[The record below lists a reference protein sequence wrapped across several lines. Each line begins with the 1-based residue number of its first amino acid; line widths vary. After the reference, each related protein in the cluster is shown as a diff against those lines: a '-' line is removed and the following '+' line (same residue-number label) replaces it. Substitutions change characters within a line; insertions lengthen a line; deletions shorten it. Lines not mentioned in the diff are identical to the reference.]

1 MQRAVPTPVSLRHR
15 GRELLELLGL
25 CGLAIAQPVLAV
37 FGAAPDYF
45 VFEGA
50 DRADIIAF
58 ALVVGLAPALLLWGL
73 VQLVGGGDDGRR
85 RVAHRVVIGLL
96 VGLLVLQLATGRD
109 AALPVGLAL
118 ALGLGA
124 AAVGAHHRWPGVG
137 LWAAWMAPI
146 AVVVVGLFLFSSP
159 VSGLVRDDDIDPAE
173 LGAFGSGEPPPV
185 VMIVFDEWPLASI
198 MRRDGTIDAGLY
210 PNVAELAGDA
220 TWYRDTTT
228 VANLTNF
235 AVPSILTG
243 NRPVEEATADAR
255 SHPENLFTLLGGT
268 YDLDVTERLTR
279 LCPPSLCTQAGGT
292 DRPGGEVTVGDLL
305 AEAADVLVDRLTPGE
320 RAEPVTDVFVEPDAA
335 VDQARA
341 DDQSQVLEDLLEPR
355 PASLT
360 AFLRGIDRG
369 EDPTLHFLH
378 LLVPHTPY
386 DHLPDGH
393 RYEADPALRQI
404 SGREDGE
411 PGGDRRSG
419 AGPPALWDRQ
429 RLQLQVAQ
437 VDDLIGDVLGRLRRQ
452 GLYDEALVVM
462 TSDHGLA
469 FEPGGP
475 VRGLGIEPIG
485 AAAQPELL
493 WVPLF
498 VKAPGQDEGTVS
510 DEPAQTIDVL
520 PTIADR
526 LGIDLPWTV
535 DGRVLDG
542 TVPAD
547 RERRFVHVQGS
558 SFATYQLDPPVALA
572 ADLDDV
578 RARGV
583 DSVLPGR
590 GPDRWWHIG
599 PEPGRVG
606 HPALGRALPVPID
619 GFDAFLDVDL
629 DQPVVPAVV
638 SGRVE
643 DGTRRVAVAVNG
655 TTAAVVDTFTDAG
668 GAGRFVAMVSPE
680 WLVDGVNEVTIH
692 RA

>member
-1 MQRAVPTPVSLRHR
+1 MSSSSSLRAR
-15 GRELLELLGL
+15 GLELLELLGL
-25 CGLAIAQPVLAV
+25 CGLAVAQPVLAV

-50 DRADIIAF
+50 ERADIIAF
-58 ALVVGLAPALLLWGL
+58 ALVVGLGPALFLWGL
-73 VQLVGGGDDGRR
+73 VQLVGWDDDGRR
-85 RVAHRVVIGLL
+85 RIAHRFAIGLL
-96 VGLLVLQLATGRD
+96 VGLLVLQVATGRD
-109 AALPVGLAL
+109 AALPLGLAL
-118 ALGLGA
+118 ALGLGG
-124 AAVGAHHRWPGVG
+124 AAVGAHHRWPGVR
-137 LWAAWMAPI
+137 LWAALMAPI
-146 AVVVVGLFLFSSP
+146 AVIVLGLFLFSSP
-159 VSGLVRDDDIDPAE
+159 VSGLVRDDDIDPAD

-198 MRRDGTIDAGLY
+198 MRRDGTIDAALY
-210 PNVAELAGDA
+210 PNVAALARDA

-235 AVPSILTG
+235 AVPSLLTG

-255 SHPENLFTLLGGT
+255 SHPRNLFTLLGGT
-268 YDLDVTERLTR
+268 YDLDVTERITR
-279 LCPPSLCTQAGGT
+279 LCPSSLCTRAGGV

-305 AEAADVLVDRLTPGE
+305 AEATEVFLDRLTPGE
-320 RAEPVTDVFVEPDAA
+320 RAEPVTDGFVEPDAA

-341 DDQSQVLEDLLEPR
+341 DDQSQVLDDLLESR
-355 PASLT
+355 PAGLA
-360 AFLRGIDRG
+360 AFLAGIDRG
-369 EDPTLHFLH
+369 EDPTLHFVH
-378 LLVPHTPY
+378 LLQPHTPY
-386 DHLPDGH
+386 VHLPDGH

-404 SGREDGE
+404 SDREDGE
-411 PGGDRRSG
+411 TGGDRR
-419 AGPPALWDRQ
+419 ADAAPPALWDRQ

-437 VDDLIGDVLGRLRRQ
+437 VDDLIGDVLDRLRGQ
-452 GLYDEALVVM
+452 GLYDEALVVV

-498 VKAPGQDEGTVS
+498 VKAPGQGEGTVS

-520 PTIADR
+520 PTIAER

-535 DGRVLDG
+535 DGLALDG

-558 SFATYQLDPPVALA
+558 SFATFQLDPPVGLD
-572 ADLDDV
+572 ADLADV

-590 GPDRWWHIG
+590 GPDRWWRVG
-599 PEPGRVG
+599 PEPGRIG
-606 HPALGRALPVPID
+606 LPALGPVLPVTVD
-619 GFDAFLDVDL
+619 DFDAFLAVDL
-629 DQPVVPAVV
+629 DQSVVPAVV

-643 DGTRRVAVAVNG
+643 DGTGRVTVAVNG
-655 TTAAVVDTFTDAG
+655 TTAAVVDTFSDAG
-668 GAGRFVAMVSPE
+668 GAGRFVAMISPE

-692 RA
+692 RARR